1 MDFVGTDATFDERGD
16 EIFIMR
22 VKPKHFDILAK
33 VFEHY
38 ILNGEVK
45 QLSQHRAMKDLR
57 FLQYFFEYIEAKGNT
72 EEVLLSEDNN
82 FQESPQKFRKVG
94 MLYGSIDQEV
104 PNVELVSAILGTGKY
119 IQLCILTLSAYSSIV
134 HYIKNYL
141 YGGDVLH
148 LFSGPLVV
156 FSSGRKQNMYSF
168 KLAVW
173 WRGHVICCALF

>member
-94 MLYGSIDQEV
+94 MLYGAIDQEV

-119 IQLCILTLSAYSSIV
+119 TFIIHVCICSSLSFVI
-134 HYIKNYL
+134 YIYI
-141 YGGDVLH
+141 
-148 LFSGPLVV
+148 F
-156 FSSGRKQNMYSF
+156 
-168 KLAVW
+168 
-173 WRGHVICCALF
+173 